1 MIKFKDLV
9 SFQKAEIEKMRQVH
23 RVDEANISK
32 ITEAD
37 ESQTSLKQITSRQQ
51 TPHQETRD

>member
-51 TPHQETRD
+51 TPQQETRD